1 METGNLQ
8 YQIGISLIPG
18 IGCITAKKLI
28 AYIGSVD
35 GIFREKKA
43 NLLKIPGVGDVL
55 ATEIMNANVLKKAEQ
70 EVEFISKYN
79 IKTYFYLDDNYPHRL
94 RHCNDS
100 PVLLYSKGNCNLD
113 AQKVINIVGTRNATD
128 YGKQFTEKLIA
139 RLAESQHNPLIV
151 SGLAFGIDICAHK
164 AALKH
169 NLQTVGVMAHGL
181 KSIYPAIHAK
191 YAKEIVQHGAL
202 LTEFTSEVLADRAFF
217 VRRNRIVA
225 GMSDAT
231 IVVESGEKGGA
242 LITADLANSYN
253 RDVFAVPGRVDDVHS
268 KGCNALIKQNK
279 AALLEKFEDLEYILG
294 WEAVPGKPKVIQR
307 ELFAA
312 ISDDEK
318 VIIEII
324 SKSGELSIDSI
335 CIEAE
340 MPVSKVSPMLLNL
353 EFAGMVRSLPG
364 KVYKLV

>member
-1 METGNLQ
+1 MSDNNLQ
-8 YQIGISLIPG
+8 YQIGIGLIPG

-28 AYIGSVD
+28 AYVGSVE
-35 GIFREKKA
+35 GIFKEKKS

-55 ATEIMNANVLKKAEQ
+55 ASEILNANVLKQAEL

-79 IKTYFYLDDNYPHRL
+79 IRTYFYLNDDYPHRL

-100 PVLLYSKGNCNLD
+100 PVLLYSKGECNFD
-113 AQKVINIVGTRNATD
+113 TQKVINIVGTRNATD

-139 RLAESQHNPLIV
+139 RLAESGHNPLIV

-164 AALKH
+164 AAMKH
-169 NLQTVGVMAHGL
+169 KLHTVGVLAHGL
-181 KSIYPAIHAK
+181 KSIYPAVHAK
-191 YAKEIVQHGAL
+191 YAKEIVQQGAL
-202 LTEFTSEVLADRAFF
+202 LTEFTSDVKADRAFF

-253 RDVFAVPGRVDDVHS
+253 RDVFAVPGRIDDVQS
-268 KGCNALIKQNK
+268 KGCNTLIKTNK
-279 AALLEKFEDLEYILG
+279 AALLEKLEDLEYILG
-294 WEAVPGKPKVIQR
+294 WEVDSGKPKVIQR
-307 ELFAA
+307 ELFTAV
-312 ISDDEK
+312 SDDEK
-318 VIIEII
+318 LIMELIQ
-324 SKSGELSIDSI
+324 KSGELSIDSI
-335 CIEAE
+335 CIESE

-353 EFAGMVRSLPG
+353 EFAGLVRSLPG
-364 KVYKLV
+364 KIYKIV

>member
-1 METGNLQ
+1 MSNSNLQ
-8 YQIGISLIPG
+8 YQIGIGLIPG
-18 IGCITAKKLI
+18 IGCVTAKKLI
-28 AYIGSVD
+28 AYIGSVE
-35 GIFREKKA
+35 GIFKEKKS

-55 ATEIMNANVLKKAEQ
+55 ATEIMNANVLKQAEQ

-79 IKTYFYLDDNYPHRL
+79 IRTFFYLDDDYPHRL
-94 RHCNDS
+94 KHCNDS
-100 PVLLYSKGNCNLD
+100 PILLYSKGDCNFD

-139 RLAESQHNPLIV
+139 RLAETQHQPLIV

-164 AALKH
+164 AAMKH
-169 NLQTVGVMAHGL
+169 KLPTVAVLAHGL
-181 KSIYPAIHAK
+181 KTIYPTVHAK
-191 YAKEIVQHGAL
+191 YAKEIVNQGAL
-202 LTEFTSEVLADRAFF
+202 LTEFTSNVIADRAFF

-268 KGCNALIKQNK
+268 KGCNVLIKTNK
-279 AALLEKFEDLEYILG
+279 AALLEKLEDLEYILG
-294 WEAVPGKPKVIQR
+294 WEKEDGKPKAIQR
-307 ELFAA
+307 ELFSD
-312 ISDDEK
+312 ISGDEK
-318 VIIEII
+318 LLMELIG
-324 SKSGELSIDSI
+324 KSGELSIDSI
-335 CIEAE
+335 CIESE

-353 EFAGMVRSLPG
+353 EFSGLVRCLPG